1 MTTTFLFEI
10 GCEELPS
17 SSLEQLSYALVS
29 GFESVLQTENVQFA
43 CMRAIAAPRRIGVL
57 IQELADTTEPRAI
70 AKRGP
75 AVSQA
80 YQDGRPT
87 GALIGFCKGLGIPPE
102 AISVEETDKGAWVA
116 YHSIQPG
123 QPIAELLPRIT
134 HQVVSQLPMTKPMRW
149 GSGRALFP
157 RPVHW
162 IVALLGKDVVPF
174 ELFDL
179 NTDRVSYGHRV
190 HSPSALMLH
199 HADEYFDTLK
209 QHRVLP
215 DFEERKAFAWAKIQE
230 VARLHQ
236 IIVDEDIGLL
246 REITCL
252 VEWPVPM
259 LGEFEEAFLQVPDIA
274 LVAAMRGHQKYFHT
288 RRADGTLSNQFITV
302 ANIESIDPAQV
313 ISGNQRVIRARLS
326 DARFFYET
334 DRQSSL
340 DSRRSALDRI
350 AFQPGLG
357 SLGDKTER
365 IRILAKEMASQLK
378 VDPAQADRAALL
390 SRCDLVS
397 EMVLEF
403 DELQGQMGAIYALAD
418 GETSDVADAIE
429 SLYRPSG
436 PTDRSPQSLL
446 GCILGLS
453 DRLDTLAGLFSI
465 GQPPTGSKDPFGLR
479 RAMLAVIRINMEP
492 GLALDLAPWIKRALD
507 LQPVEVDS
515 HVFDQLIQFLRD
527 RERGLLLEL
536 GIPHDLIAAAQGTD
550 DTNSHLTAQRAK
562 ALLAFRTH
570 AAFAP
575 LIASNKR
582 IVNILAKSDTQLG
595 SVNEALMTEASEFTL
610 VKLIQAI
617 TPRIN
622 DAVSRETYESALE
635 IASSFTPALD
645 AFFDQVLVNDP
656 NDDVRQN
663 RYSILRDVQSALLP
677 LGDLSQVQA

>member
-102 AISVEETDKGAWVA
+102 AVSVEETDKGAWVA
-116 YHSIQPG
+116 YHSIQAG

-357 SLGDKTER
+357 SLGDKT
-365 IRILAKEMASQLK
+365 
-378 VDPAQADRAALL
+378 
-390 SRCDLVS
+390 
-397 EMVLEF
+397 
-403 DELQGQMGAIYALAD
+403 
-418 GETSDVADAIE
+418 
-429 SLYRPSG
+429 
-436 PTDRSPQSLL
+436 
-446 GCILGLS
+446 
-453 DRLDTLAGLFSI
+453 
-465 GQPPTGSKDPFGLR
+465 
-479 RAMLAVIRINMEP
+479 
-492 GLALDLAPWIKRALD
+492 
-507 LQPVEVDS
+507 
-515 HVFDQLIQFLRD
+515 
-527 RERGLLLEL
+527 
-536 GIPHDLIAAAQGTD
+536 
-550 DTNSHLTAQRAK
+550 
-562 ALLAFRTH
+562 
-570 AAFAP
+570 
-575 LIASNKR
+575 
-582 IVNILAKSDTQLG
+582 
-595 SVNEALMTEASEFTL
+595 
-610 VKLIQAI
+610 
-617 TPRIN
+617 
-622 DAVSRETYESALE
+622 
-635 IASSFTPALD
+635 
-645 AFFDQVLVNDP
+645 
-656 NDDVRQN
+656 
-663 RYSILRDVQSALLP
+663 
-677 LGDLSQVQA
+677 

>member
-1 MTTTFLFEI
+1 
-10 GCEELPS
+10 
-17 SSLEQLSYALVS
+17 
-29 GFESVLQTENVQFA
+29 
-43 CMRAIAAPRRIGVL
+43 
-57 IQELADTTEPRAI
+57 
-70 AKRGP
+70 
-75 AVSQA
+75 
-80 YQDGRPT
+80 
-87 GALIGFCKGLGIPPE
+87 
-102 AISVEETDKGAWVA
+102 
-116 YHSIQPG
+116 
-123 QPIAELLPRIT
+123 
-134 HQVVSQLPMTKPMRW
+134 MRW

-209 QHRVLP
+209 QHRVLA

-288 RRADGTLSNQFITV
+288 RRADGTLSNKFITV

-334 DRQSSL
+334 DRKSSL

-365 IRILAKEMASQLK
+365 IRILAKEMASQLE

-403 DELQGQMGAIYALAD
+403 DELQGQMGCYLRL
-418 GETSDVADAIE
+418 GRRRNFRRC
-429 SLYRPSG
+429 YR
-436 PTDRSPQSLL
+436 
-446 GCILGLS
+446 
-453 DRLDTLAGLFSI
+453 
-465 GQPPTGSKDPFGLR
+465 
-479 RAMLAVIRINMEP
+479 N
-492 GLALDLAPWIKRALD
+492 
-507 LQPVEVDS
+507 
-515 HVFDQLIQFLRD
+515 
-527 RERGLLLEL
+527 
-536 GIPHDLIAAAQGTD
+536 
-550 DTNSHLTAQRAK
+550 
-562 ALLAFRTH
+562 
-570 AAFAP
+570 
-575 LIASNKR
+575 
-582 IVNILAKSDTQLG
+582 
-595 SVNEALMTEASEFTL
+595 
-610 VKLIQAI
+610 
-617 TPRIN
+617 
-622 DAVSRETYESALE
+622 
-635 IASSFTPALD
+635 
-645 AFFDQVLVNDP
+645 
-656 NDDVRQN
+656 
-663 RYSILRDVQSALLP
+663 
-677 LGDLSQVQA
+677 